1 MLAGAKQPGHNGL
14 FYTFFS
20 TLLSCVWALAFA
32 QGMKEIN
39 CIGLCTPPIVFHPLI
54 YTLFDNAILE
64 RVIFY
69 STFNLKVSLA
79 HLLKLCSLQ
88 W

>member
-14 FYTFFS
+14 FYTFFFHP
-20 TLLSCVWALAFA
+20 LVVCLSFGICSRHEVDNLRWPVH
-32 QGMKEIN
+32 
-39 CIGLCTPPIVFHPLI
+39 PPIVFHPLI

-79 HLLKLCSLQ
+79 H
-88 W
+88 